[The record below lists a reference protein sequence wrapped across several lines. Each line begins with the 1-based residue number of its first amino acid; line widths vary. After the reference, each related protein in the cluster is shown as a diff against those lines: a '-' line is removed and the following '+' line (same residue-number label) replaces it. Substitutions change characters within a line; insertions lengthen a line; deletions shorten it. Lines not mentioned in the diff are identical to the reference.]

1 MLTSES
7 KESSLKEHMFDTLGI
22 YRRLKQARATE
33 AVSREIAA
41 ILGEVVQGQL
51 ATKQDVRDL
60 KLEIA
65 TTRNDTLRWM
75 MGMMVAQSALLVS
88 VMKFL

>member
-1 MLTSES
+1 MLTLNASES
-7 KESSLKEHMFDTLGI
+7 YLKEHMLDTLGI
-22 YRRLKQARATE
+22 YRRLKQARASE
-33 AVSREIAA
+33 AVSREIAS
-41 ILGEVVQGQL
+41 ILGDIVQGHL

-65 TTRNDTLRWM
+65 ASRHDTLRWM
-75 MGMMVAQSALLVS
+75 MGMMAAQSALLVS